1 MHIGEAHILKTEV
14 GTTATGCI
22 TAHKSGGTCLRLNA
36 KFTENFASKCG
47 DLSSV
52 RQNFLFFFNFK
63 HKTP

>member
-14 GTTATGCI
+14 GTTATGGI

-36 KFTENFASKCG
+36 KWAENLAGKG
-47 DLSSV
+47 GVLSSV
-52 RQNFLFFFNFK
+52 RQNILFFFNFK

>member
-1 MHIGEAHILKTEV
+1 MHIGEVHILKKEV
-14 GTTATGCI
+14 GTTATGGI

-36 KFTENFASKCG
+36 KCADNFADKG
-47 DLSSV
+47 GNLSSV